1 MSFLRNLGTAVRGIA
16 NERIVDDD
24 SVRLPPPPDDR
35 ILPPRRDPFF
45 TQAGIYSLPFPR
57 RELIAPRPTPTDPRG
72 LMSQLNALYDRT
84 ITPYITPKEEEEE
97 TPPPDDGGGTPPD
110 DGGGTG
116 GGGGG
121 TGGGGTP
128 PPDGPPR
135 IPPGDRIPPQDRR
148 FPPIDFPPI
157 RPPIRPPILPP
168 DFPPSLPPMVP
179 PPSILP
185 VIPPSMPP
193 VMPPSMP
200 PSMPP
205 VDVVLPPVAPPSMPP
220 MLPPMDMITP
230 PTPPIQVPPRD
241 DMIFA
246 GGSPTFDERG
256 PVFDIEDIRNLI
268 ELDDEPEMTESPMM
282 MSGISQL
289 LPTLPD
295 PTISEMDRIME
306 DFDRFSPSRL
316 GMGMGRVS

>member
-1 MSFLRNLGTAVRGIA
+1 MSFLK
-16 NERIVDDD
+16 RIFQGGGAGDNVN
-24 SVRLPPPPDDR
+24 
-35 ILPPRRDPFF
+35 ILPPDQGMPPRDFRDPFF
-45 TQAGIYSLPFPR
+45 TQAGIYSLPFSR
-57 RELIAPRPTPTDPRG
+57 RELITPRPTPTDPRG

-84 ITPYITPKEEEEE
+84 ITPYITPQEE

-110 DGGGTG
+110 DGGGTSG
-116 GGGGG
+116 GGTGGGG

-135 IPPGDRIPPQDRR
+135 IPPGDGR

-157 RPPIRPPILPP
+157 RPPIIPP
-168 DFPPSLPPMVP
+168 DFPPMVP
-179 PPSILP
+179 PSMPPI
-185 VIPPSMPP
+185 VPPSMPP

-200 PSMPP
+200 P
-205 VDVVLPPVAPPSMPP
+205 
-220 MLPPMDMITP
+220 MITP
-230 PTPPIQVPPRD
+230 LTPPIQVPPRD
-241 DMIFA
+241 DMVFG

-256 PVFDIEDIRNLI
+256 PVFDIESIRNLI

-282 MSGISQL
+282 IGGISQL

-306 DFDRFSPSRL
+306 DFDRFSPQRL
-316 GMGMGRVS
+316 GMGVGRVG

>member
-1 MSFLRNLGTAVRGIA
+1 MSFLRNIFQGGGAGDNVNI
-16 NERIVDDD
+16 
-24 SVRLPPPPDDR
+24 LPPDQNM
-35 ILPPRRDPFF
+35 PPRRDPFF

-57 RELIAPRPTPTDPRG
+57 RELITPRPTPTDPRG

-97 TPPPDDGGGTPPD
+97 ETPPPDDGGGTPPD
-110 DGGGTG
+110 DGGGT
-116 GGGGG
+116 GGGG

-135 IPPGDRIPPQDRR
+135 IPPGDGRFPPID

-179 PPSILP
+179 PPS
-185 VIPPSMPP
+185 MPP
-193 VMPPSMP
+193 MTPP

-205 VDVVLPPVAPPSMPP
+205 VDVVIPPMAPPSMPP

-241 DMIFA
+241 DMVFA

-256 PVFDIEDIRNLI
+256 PVFDIEAIRNLI

-306 DFDRFSPSRL
+306 DFDRFSPQRL